1 MDTPQELYPRG
12 FVGGTYTGT
21 SWEPVDASAYQ
32 GEYEGMLQWLETE
45 NFSPLSQYD
54 RYEEPTRNNQEQSL
68 TRTEVTVKN
77 TGAYRKYMYLPTTV
91 SEWRMQGKKRKTGR

>member
-1 MDTPQELYPRG
+1 MRRK
-12 FVGGTYTGT
+12 
-21 SWEPVDASAYQ
+21 
-32 GEYEGMLQWLETE
+32 

-54 RYEEPTRNNQEQSL
+54 RYEELTRNNQEQSL

-91 SEWRMQGKKRKTGR
+91 SKWRMQGKKDWQVIRWWKENRHIR